1 MSHSF
6 DRRTFLGS
14 LLVPACASAVA
25 ATRFPVR
32 PVTLIVPSPPGGGT
46 DFSARL
52 VAEGLTQALGMQVIV
67 ENRPGGD
74 GNLGSLWVAQAPPDG
89 HTLLVNYNGYHV
101 ANPHLFENAGWDPIR
116 DFAPIGMITR
126 GPQVLAIN
134 PKLGPRTLAELVA
147 RAKREPGKL
156 TYASTGFGSINHIAG
171 EMLQKLAGITLT
183 HVPYRGAGPGVLDM
197 IGGAVD
203 IVMTS
208 PAGVVSHVH
217 SGKALGLAVTGPQRI
232 PMLPNVPTAAEA
244 GLSGYELES
253 WFGLFAPAKTPAAV
267 VQQLGDALGRTLELP
282 DVQRRA
288 QEAGVVARAMTPASM
303 SAFTQAEFRR
313 WGDLIRGLNLRRGS

>member
-1 MSHSF
+1 M
-6 DRRTFLGS
+6 
-14 LLVPACASAVA
+14 
-25 ATRFPVR
+25 ATTGFPER

-52 VAEGLTQALGMQVIV
+52 VAEGLGQVLGGSVIV

-101 ANPHLFENAGWDPIR
+101 ANPHLFDNAGWDPIR
-116 DFAPIGMITR
+116 DFAAVGMITR

-134 PKLGPRTLAELVA
+134 PRLGPRTLADLIA

-156 TYASTGFGSINHIAG
+156 SYASTGFGSINHIAG
-171 EMLQKLAGITLT
+171 AMLQKLAGISLT

-197 IGGAVD
+197 IAGAVD
-203 IVMTS
+203 IVITS
-208 PAGVVSHVH
+208 PAGVVSQVQ
-217 SGKALGLAVTGPQRI
+217 SGKALGLAVTGSKRI

-253 WFGLFAPAKTPAAV
+253 WFALFAPAKTRPAIV
-267 VQQLGDALGRTLELP
+267 LQLGDALVRTLARPE
-282 DVQRRA
+282 VQRRA
-288 QEAGVVARAMTPASM
+288 EEAGVVAEAMTPAAM
-303 SAFTQAEFRR
+303 SAFTQAELRR
-313 WGDLIRGLNLRRGS
+313 WGELIRTLDLRRES

>member
-1 MSHSF
+1 MTLTF

-14 LLVPACASAVA
+14 LLVPAFGSAT
-25 ATRFPVR
+25 ATTGFPER

-52 VAEGLTQALGMQVIV
+52 VAEGLGQVLGGPVIV

-101 ANPHLFENAGWDPIR
+101 ANPHLFDNAGWDPIR
-116 DFAPIGMITR
+116 DFAAVGMITR

-134 PKLGPRTLAELVA
+134 PRLGPRTLADLIA

-171 EMLQKLAGITLT
+171 AMLQKLAGISLT

-197 IGGAVD
+197 IAGAVD
-203 IVMTS
+203 IVITS
-208 PAGVVSHVH
+208 PAGVVSHVQ
-217 SGKALGLAVTGPQRI
+217 SGKALGLAVTGSKRI

-253 WFGLFAPAKTPAAV
+253 WFALFAPAKTRPAIV
-267 VQQLGDALGRTLELP
+267 LQLGDALVRTLARPE
-282 DVQRRA
+282 VQRRA
-288 QEAGVVARAMTPASM
+288 EEAGVVAEAMTPAAM
-303 SAFTQAEFRR
+303 SAFTQAELRR
-313 WGDLIRGLNLRRGS
+313 WGDLIRTLDLRRGS